1 MLGLGI
7 GEILLI
13 AAVLLVVVGPEGLP
27 QVFRTLGRI
36 YGQLRRAS
44 DEMRRAFVLEADRQ
58 DAETRM
64 EDLAARR
71 KKAEEVR
78 KKAMTEAGSGTVAQ
92 TDRLPVPKA
101 APAPPEV
108 PSGLPEGVSLEDWA
122 RMPPSVRERM
132 LQADRTPREAP
143 AVDEEPS

>member
-64 EDLAARR
+64 EELAARR
-71 KKAEEVR
+71 RRAEEVR
-78 KKAMTEAGSGTVAQ
+78 KQAMEDAGSGTVAQ
-92 TDRLPVPKA
+92 AERLPVP
-101 APAPPEV
+101 PPPE
-108 PSGLPEGVSLEDWA
+108 SEANYGLPDGVTLEEWA
-122 RMPPSVRERM
+122 HMPASVRERM
-132 LQADRTPREAP
+132 LRVDQASQETAP
-143 AVDEEPS
+143 ADEEPS